1 MKQITTLVLVF
12 QGNKILLGMKK
23 RDFGAGRWNGFGGK
37 VNDGEGIEQAAKRE
51 LLEESGIEAE
61 EIEQFATIIF
71 NYLHKDKI
79 VETHLFKVTKWQG
92 KPTESDEM
100 LPQWFDQDQLPFEQM
115 WPDDKYWVPYFLKN
129 RKFVANFIFK
139 DYEII
144 LRHEITEVE
153 QFTPTP
159 K

>member
-1 MKQITTLVLVF
+1 M
-12 QGNKILLGMKK
+12 
-23 RDFGAGRWNGFGGK
+23 
-37 VNDGEGIEQAAKRE
+37 
-51 LLEESGIEAE
+51 LEESGIEAE